1 MTTTKIQAN
10 EIHAKWSKLN
20 QADLANVRSHDAL
33 SALVAKAYSMDK
45 ARADADVTVWMA
57 SEVATSARATSV
69 HWRSLN
75 RHEFQ
80 RLLHLVRPD
89 DGLSGLLVNVVQH
102 QFASPHARP
111 CATAPGTF
119 VRPEPACV
127 N

>member
-57 SEVATSARATSV
+57 D
-69 HWRSLN
+69 RS
-75 RHEFQ
+75 F
-80 RLLHLVRPD
+80 
-89 DGLSGLLVNVVQH
+89 
-102 QFASPHARP
+102 
-111 CATAPGTF
+111 
-119 VRPEPACV
+119 
-127 N
+127 